1 MSCLSNLIISYSLQL
16 VKLAARC
23 LWLAAC
29 GLAPARSCVSAR
41 HQVTCGLA
49 LPNWI
54 LQGKRQVTCCL
65 VQRPAALFNGACSSL
80 LDPRSLALLNFC
92 PGTSDQ
98 GSRARSCIAIKPVP
112 LILDRYPKVRLTSGT
127 RKDYRDPPAE
137 EVTLGG
143 YKFCLLCPCIPNSI

>member
-54 LQGKRQVTCCL
+54 LQGKRQVTCCWSNTL
-65 VQRPAALFNGACSSL
+65 KPSGNCLPVDQGLRVINSV

-127 RKDYRDPPAE
+127 RKDYRLRLF
-137 EVTLGG
+137 V
-143 YKFCLLCPCIPNSI
+143 LLCNQE

>member
-98 GSRARSCIAIKPVP
+98 GSRARSCIAIKPALRSAFP
-112 LILDRYPKVRLTSGT
+112 SISPILDRYPKVHLTGETWLFLS
-127 RKDYRDPPAE
+127 
-137 EVTLGG
+137 
-143 YKFCLLCPCIPNSI
+143 